1 MNEYVPKYINFGN
14 VGINSGDHKEII
26 LRNIITSSFEFEIVP
41 IKVCEAISVDPLL
54 GEVDAFAN
62 KVIVFQFKPTAY
74 GLYVSEY
81 EFRLS
86 EFDYEPVVINI
97 SGTCNVYDKVSDNM
111 IKHMKQFKHK
121 PIDSVE
127 DFGKDKLVLTN
138 QSIVPKQTIRIETK
152 ESSLSKKF
160 KNFPTNKEK
169 DFLSYFNEI
178 DTLIKDKDIKYI
190 RFIGK
195 KTLTEDKL
203 NEIYTNRDNE
213 LNQSLILKRRT
224 DVNRFKIEFDDTCAV
239 NRSNE
244 YYLKPTFDVNQ
255 NDKFFKTRH
264 YYNLFLKGVT
274 KQLIRARAEK
284 RLKMIQDMIKKNDIN
299 TSDDFEEYMKKDWN
313 NYLTKETHSDDFKVK
328 IKFIAPKGIKRTQ
341 LYNSNDY
348 NINSLKQDIPHETNI
363 NLNELKEFTPVDRN
377 EIEALSYK
385 GKI

>member
-1 MNEYVPKYINFGN
+1 MKEYVPRYINFGN

-54 GEVDAFAN
+54 GEVDAFSN

-74 GLYVSEY
+74 GLYVAEY

-86 EFDYEPVVINI
+86 EFDYEPFVINV
-97 SGTCNVYDKVSDNM
+97 SGTCNVYDKVIADNM

-127 DFGKDKLVLTN
+127 DTNKDKLVLVSQTMASKPT
-138 QSIVPKQTIRIETK
+138 QSVIIETK

-160 KNFPTNKEK
+160 KNLRKPT
-169 DFLSYFNEI
+169 S
-178 DTLIKDKDIKYI
+178 
-190 RFIGK
+190 
-195 KTLTEDKL
+195 
-203 NEIYTNRDNE
+203 
-213 LNQSLILKRRT
+213 
-224 DVNRFKIEFDDTCAV
+224 DVNK
-239 NRSNE
+239 
-244 YYLKPTFDVNQ
+244 
-255 NDKFFKTRH
+255 NDNFLKTRH
-264 YYNLFLKGVT
+264 YYNLFIKGVT
-274 KQLIRARAEK
+274 KQIIRLRADK
-284 RLKMIQDMIKKNDIN
+284 KLKMLQDMIKKNDIK

-313 NYLTKETHSDDFKVK
+313 NYLTKETQSEDFKVK
-328 IKFIAPKGIKRTQ
+328 IKFIAPREIKRTQ

-363 NLNELKEFTPVDRN
+363 NLNEFKEFTPVDRN

-385 GKI
+385 GKIYLIRI